1 MEKLLIGHLTLL
13 GTTTPCPLA
22 YPIQLAAS
30 EVLEILYVNWDSSL
44 QLIRTK
50 MKYSLQ
56 RMETASIK
64 AFTFI
69 ELSLYGRHGTK

>member
-44 QLIRTK
+44 QLIRTWI
-50 MKYSLQ
+50 L
-56 RMETASIK
+56 
-64 AFTFI
+64 
-69 ELSLYGRHGTK
+69 LSQ